1 MGLRL
6 PHSVTARLRRTG
18 AAAAALAALVLVG
31 ASLAVAAAPATA
43 NPFTGRSSRTAVVH
57 FVPLDEGAAKL
68 MRASLPALKAWIAAP
83 VEITAIPGARPSWV
97 SADRG
102 QINGG
107 AVIDDLVARFRQ
119 AQGARA
125 DLVFAVTTYSV
136 FDVGSPQ
143 WAFVFGIRGGVGAP
157 RGAIVG
163 TAQMRAFHPERERAR
178 FVKMTLRYLGEI
190 RCGLPR
196 NDDPKSVLYANLLS
210 DADLD
215 RMAPR
220 LPRRC

>member
-1 MGLRL
+1 MGLRFRRSL
-6 PHSVTARLRRTG
+6 TSRLRLAG
-18 AAAAALAALVLVG
+18 AGSVAVIALIG
-31 ASLAVAAAPATA
+31 ASLAEAASPAVT
-43 NPFTGRSSRTAVVH
+43 NPFTGRSSRAAVVH
-57 FVPLDEGAAKL
+57 FVPLDAGAVKML
-68 MRASLPALKAWIAAP
+68 RASLPALKPWIAAP
-83 VEITAIPGARPSWV
+83 VEITPIPGARPSWV
-97 SADRG
+97 AADRG
-102 QINGG
+102 QIDGG
-107 AVIDDLVARFRQ
+107 AVIDDLIARFRQ

-143 WAFVFGIRGGVGAP
+143 WAFVFGIRGGAGSP
-157 RGAIVG
+157 RGAIIG

-178 FVKMTLRYLGEI
+178 FVKMALRYLGEI

-196 NDDPKSVLYANLLS
+196 NGDPTSVLYANLLG

-215 RMAPR
+215 RMSAR